1 MNMNLDGKVVVVTG
15 AGSGMGK
22 AAALEYGRQGCSV
35 LVADKDPDTAG
46 QTETEIASAGGT
58 AKAFQMDLRRKDEV
72 FSTIDAAVDL
82 FGKLDILA
90 NVAGI
95 YPPAPFQEMTDEYWD
110 DMLAVDLKG
119 QMHACQAAL
128 PYLRQQHGAIVNVS
142 SGAAFYALP
151 GLAAYGAAKA
161 GLVALGRVIAL
172 ETSPYVRV
180 NTVLPGPVASNEVIA
195 ARGLPAT
202 PLLGRPLQPEEVAD
216 VIVWVSSDDAAAVN
230 GALLRVDGGHVM
242 I

>member
-1 MNMNLDGKVVVVTG
+1 VNLNGKVAVVTG

-22 AAALEYGRQGCSV
+22 AAAREYGRQGCSV
-35 LVADKDPDTAG
+35 LVADKDFDSACR
-46 QTETEIASAGGT
+46 TESEIASDGGT

-72 FSTIDAAVDL
+72 FSMIDAAVDL
-82 FGKLDILA
+82 FGKIDILG
-90 NVAGI
+90 NVAGV
-95 YPPAPFQEMTDEYWD
+95 YPPAPFEEMTDEYWD

-119 QMHACQAAL
+119 QMHACRAAL
-128 PYLRQQHGAIVNVS
+128 PHLKRQHGAIVNVS

-172 ETSPYVRV
+172 EASPYVRV
-180 NTVLPGPVASNEVIA
+180 NTVLPGPVASNEAIA

-202 PLLGRPLQPEEVAD
+202 PLLGRPLGPEEVAD
-216 VIVWVSSDDAAAVN
+216 VIVWVSSDEAAAVN